1 MIKNKI
7 FGGLHMSKDIEALDM
22 IIDKGMPSLIERL
35 KEIDEELNREDI
47 TSNKKESLLK
57 ERKKLNKVLEKYKQ
71 QQKKEGG
78 NHE

>member
-35 KEIDEELNREDI
+35 KEID
-47 TSNKKESLLK
+47 
-57 ERKKLNKVLEKYKQ
+57 
-71 QQKKEGG
+71 
-78 NHE
+78 